1 MTSAYTLIAAALLAA
16 PLSQAPQTPPA
27 SPPREGH
34 PATHAE
40 HAAKADKADKADKAG
55 GASQSFL
62 MHAAQGGAAEVELA
76 QLAKDKASNADVKA
90 FAERLEQD
98 HSKANDELKS
108 LASSKHVTVPE
119 KPSTYATNTKA
130 KLSKLSGA
138 AFDKAYIAAMVE
150 DHQKD
155 IKAFEHEASAGSDA
169 DVKAFASKTLPTLK
183 EHLQQAQQLAKS
195 VGAAKATS

>member
-1 MTSAYTLIAAALLAA
+1 MSIAHTLIAAALAAA

-27 SPPREGH
+27 PRPQSSA
-34 PATHAE
+34 PAPHAD
-40 HAAKADKADKADKAG
+40 HAAKADKAG

-62 MHAAQGGAAEVELA
+62 MHAAQGGVAEVALA

-90 FAERLEQD
+90 FAERLERD

-108 LASSKHVTVPE
+108 LASSKHVTLPE
-119 KPSTYATNTKA
+119 KPTTYASNTKD

-138 AFDKAYIAAMVE
+138 AFDKAYVAAMVD

-155 IKAFEHEASAGSDA
+155 IKAFEHQASAGSDA
-169 DVKAFASKTLPTLK
+169 DVKAFASKMLPTLK
-183 EHLQQAQQLAKS
+183 EHLQQAQQLAKT
-195 VGAAKATS
+195 VGAGRATS